1 MYMFIWMVEMG
12 FVEENYF
19 VNFVYVKVLFDE
31 IDNVDVFFSDEDYS
45 VFLKENESRY
55 EVDEEIWVFDYVVFN
70 VVVIVVD
77 SVKF

>member
-1 MYMFIWMVEMG
+1 MG